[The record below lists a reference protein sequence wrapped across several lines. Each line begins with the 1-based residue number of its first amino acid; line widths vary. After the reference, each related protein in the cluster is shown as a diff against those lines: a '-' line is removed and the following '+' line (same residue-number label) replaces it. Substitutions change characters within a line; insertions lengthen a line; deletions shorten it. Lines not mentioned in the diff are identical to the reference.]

1 MTFERTYEINDNNQL
16 IIRLPDKFRSK
27 RRVRVIIEDIDDDKK
42 SKLESLKKAAK
53 DPLFLSDVQEIQEDF
68 QYTDKESL

>member
-42 SKLESLKKAAK
+42 SKLESIKKAAK

-68 QYTDKESL
+68 QYTDKETL

>member
-1 MTFERTYEINDNNQL
+1 MTFERTYEIKDDKQL
-16 IIRLPDKFRSK
+16 IINLPDKFRSK
-27 RRVRVIIEDIDDDKK
+27 KRVRVIIEDVDEDKL
-42 SKLESLKKAAK
+42 SKLEYLKKAAK

>member
-1 MTFERTYEINDNNQL
+1 MTFERTYEIKDGKQL
-16 IIRLPDKFRSK
+16 IINLPDKFRSK
-27 RRVRVIIEDIDDDKK
+27 KRVRVIIEDVDEDKQ
-42 SKLESLKKAAK
+42 SKLEYLKRAAN

>member
-1 MTFERTYEINDNNQL
+1 
-16 IIRLPDKFRSK
+16 LPDKFRSK
-27 RRVRVIIEDIDDDKK
+27 KRVRVIIEDIDEDKK